1 MSRLS
6 VDSNFDANDEST
18 PSWAESSAAIEVEDI
33 VAAERTY
40 SRRRSLECSSVEIS
54 IVGTEATQGHTLYI
68 IQVASGIKQWEVP
81 RRFRDF
87 VYLDKQ
93 LRKSFPKLKI
103 PQLPPKTYLFSSTE
117 ARVVDERRGQLEA
130 YLKSLIY
137 MQSIWT
143 RNDLVL
149 FLNNE
154 TNSMMFIWN
163 FERMR
168 KMQDVR
174 HIHFLCF
181 VISSSP
187 SHNFLADVE
196 LHDGREPRRDC

>member
-6 VDSNFDANDEST
+6 VDSTNDANDESR
-18 PSWAESSAAIEVEDI
+18 PSWADSSAAMEAEDI
-33 VAAERTY
+33 AAVERTH

-54 IVGTEATQGHTLYI
+54 IVGTDLTKGHTLYI
-68 IQVASGIKQWEVP
+68 IQVLSGHKDWKVA

-103 PQLPPKTYLFSSTE
+103 PQLPSKTYFSSSTE
-117 ARVVDERRGQLEA
+117 ARLVDERRAQLET

-149 FLNNE
+149 FLNDD

-168 KMQDVR
+168 KMQDVSPVQWLVVSVR
-174 HIHFLCF
+174 HDRPFYFL
-181 VISSSP
+181 P
-187 SHNFLADVE
+187 S
-196 LHDGREPRRDC
+196 RC

>member
-6 VDSNFDANDEST
+6 VDSTNDANDESR
-18 PSWAESSAAIEVEDI
+18 PSWADSSAAIEAEDI
-33 VAAERTY
+33 AAAERTY

-54 IVGTEATQGHTLYI
+54 FVGTEQTQGHTLYI
-68 IQVASGIKQWEVP
+68 IQVSSGHKDWKVA

-103 PQLPPKTYLFSSTE
+103 PQLPPKTYFTSATE
-117 ARVVDERRGQLEA
+117 ARVVDERRAQLET

-149 FLNNE
+149 FLNDD

-174 HIHFLCF
+174 LNKTCNVASFAKALYFFAC
-181 VISSSP
+181 P
-187 SHNFLADVE
+187 C
-196 LHDGREPRRDC
+196 RC

>member
-1 MSRLS
+1 M
-6 VDSNFDANDEST
+6 
-18 PSWAESSAAIEVEDI
+18 
-33 VAAERTY
+33 
-40 SRRRSLECSSVEIS
+40 
-54 IVGTEATQGHTLYI
+54 YI
-68 IQVASGIKQWEVP
+68 IQVLSGHKDWKVA

-87 VYLDKQ
+87 VFLDKQ

-103 PQLPPKTYLFSSTE
+103 PQLPAKTYFSSSTE
-117 ARVVDERRGQLEA
+117 ARVVDERRAQLET

-149 FLNNE
+149 FLNDD

-168 KMQDVR
+168 KMQDVS
-174 HIHFLCF
+174 L
-181 VISSSP
+181 
-187 SHNFLADVE
+187 
-196 LHDGREPRRDC
+196 PRYLFGW